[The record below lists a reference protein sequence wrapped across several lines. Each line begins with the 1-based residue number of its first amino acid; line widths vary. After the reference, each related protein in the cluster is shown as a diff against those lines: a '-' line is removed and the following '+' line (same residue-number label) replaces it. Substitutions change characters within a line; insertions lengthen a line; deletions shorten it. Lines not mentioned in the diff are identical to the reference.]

1 MCDQNLKGEEKVR
14 NQAELE
20 NERAVK
26 IREAWGMAK
35 EKFACYV
42 KTISHCVKGG
52 SG

>member
-20 NERAVK
+20 NETAVK
-26 IREAWGMAK
+26 AREARGMAK
-35 EKFACYV
+35 KELCYV